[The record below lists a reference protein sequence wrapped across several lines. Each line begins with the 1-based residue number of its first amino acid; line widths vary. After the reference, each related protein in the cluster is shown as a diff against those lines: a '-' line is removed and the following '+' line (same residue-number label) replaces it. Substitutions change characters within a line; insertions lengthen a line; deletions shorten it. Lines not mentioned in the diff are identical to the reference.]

1 MGFKK
6 DFIEDIFVELLK
18 DESIIDMS
26 NKYFLEMS

>member
-18 DESIIDMS
+18 DKSIIDMS